1 MHRIG
6 GGVAYTVSKV
16 RNSKPDVLN
25 TAAVNADESR
35 RRVDAQITQ
44 GHDQMNTLRKDWIG
58 TASDAAGK
66 QYCELIGYQK
76 TYREQLEA
84 VQKALAERGPKLVE
98 LRSQLDAA
106 VNDAEDRW
114 DVADDGSVSLGF
126 WLKWYVRTN
135 PWQWFKIEATR
146 IEIESNIKLLLAKFE
161 AEDLAAGDEIRRI
174 GRELM

>member
-1 MHRIG
+1 MG
-6 GGVAYTVSKV
+6 GGVGYAVSKV

-25 TAAVNADESR
+25 TASVAAETSAQ
-35 RRVDAQITQ
+35 RVDAQITQ
-44 GHDQMNTLRKDWIG
+44 GRNQMNRLREEWIG

-66 QYCELIGYQK
+66 QYGELIGYQK
-76 TYREQLEA
+76 DYSKQLRE
-84 VQKALAERGPKLVE
+84 VQRVLAQRGPKLVE
-98 LRSQLDAA
+98 FRSQLDAA
-106 VNDAEDRW
+106 VNEAEGRW

-126 WLKWYVRTN
+126 WLRWYVRTN
-135 PWQWFKIEATR
+135 PWQWFKIEAMR